1 MQVTDVVKVLY
12 ALLKHEERVKSFES
26 TNGFDM
32 EACLVNLA
40 QRQIDMEDEERNLT
54 SQVACMV
61 SCQKGQKA
69 NNPAVAADDSIMHMQ
84 AQIDATLSRLR

>member
-12 ALLKHEERVKSFES
+12 ALLKDEERVKSFE
-26 TNGFDM
+26 TCFDM

-69 NNPAVAADDSIMHMQ
+69 NNPDPDDSIMHMQ

>member
-26 TNGFDM
+26 TSGFDM

-69 NNPAVAADDSIMHMQ
+69 NNPDPDDSIMHMQ